1 MCVKIFFSLA
11 FSAACVLTPPKNE
24 QYICFAPMQP
34 LQFFFVHNF
43 FLIFLAYMGQK
54 LYLCIVIKGNAETGN
69 LLGNNQTH
77 TFNDTYD
84 NGNNMFAL
92 HIGCGGSVFCY
103 SRQPCFWHRP
113 SVFIIH
119 SQGLA
124 PFF

>member
-1 MCVKIFFSLA
+1 MFCTY
-11 FSAACVLTPPKNE
+11 AALVV
-24 QYICFAPMQP
+24 
-34 LQFFFVHNF
+34 FFVHNF

-92 HIGCGGSVFCY
+92 HIGCRGSVFCY

>member
-1 MCVKIFFSLA
+1 MFCTY
-11 FSAACVLTPPKNE
+11 AALVV
-24 QYICFAPMQP
+24 
-34 LQFFFVHNF
+34 FFVHNF
-43 FLIFLAYMGQK
+43 LLIFLAYMGQK

-69 LLGNNQTH
+69 LLENNQTH